1 MATGEAGMTL
11 RGKKLLFLVTEDW
24 ALISH
29 RLPLA
34 LAAMEQGMHVLVLA
48 RTGDRADDLRSLGL
62 EVHHVPFE
70 RGSLN
75 PLSDAALLMHIVRLY
90 RQLRPD
96 VVHHVALKPVIYGGL
111 AARLTGM
118 KHVVNALPGLGF
130 VFSSSTLTARVL
142 KPFVRTVLRTV
153 LAAPGSR
160 LILQNRDDVRM
171 FTGQGLAPA
180 DSIRFVPGVGVDLD
194 AYKLVPE
201 PGGLVRIVL
210 PARMLVDK
218 GVHEYVAAARLL
230 RKRGVDAQFVL
241 VGGIDADNP
250 AALKAE
256 QLRAWETEGLVT
268 WAGHCTD
275 MPSMLASAHI
285 VCLPSY
291 REGLPKALLEAC
303 AAARPIVTTDV
314 PGCREVVRDG
324 ENGLLVRARD
334 AQDLADKLAVLIGDP
349 ALRLRMGQA
358 GRRIAERE
366 YSAALSSAQTIAI
379 YRELL

>member
-1 MATGEAGMTL
+1 MTL

>member
-1 MATGEAGMTL
+1 MASGKAPVSLAG
-11 RGKKLLFLVTEDW
+11 RKLLFLVTEDW

-34 LAAMEQGMHVLVLA
+34 LAAMDQGMHVLVLA
-48 RTGDRADDLRSLGL
+48 RTGDRADYLRSLGL

-75 PLSDAALLMHIVRLY
+75 PLSDLMLLMHIVRLY

-130 VFSSSTLTARVL
+130 VFSSSTLTARLL
-142 KPFVRTVLRTV
+142 KPFVRGVLRGV
-153 LAAPGSR
+153 LAVPGSR

-171 FTGQGLAPA
+171 FTREGLAPER
-180 DSIRFVPGVGVDLD
+180 SIRFVPGVGVDLD
-194 AYKLVPE
+194 AYSRAPE
-201 PGGLVRIVL
+201 PDDRVRIVL

-218 GVHEYVAAARLL
+218 GVNEFVEAARLL
-230 RKRGVDAQFVL
+230 HARGIEADFVL

-256 QLRAWETEGLVT
+256 QLRAWEREGLVS
-268 WAGHCTD
+268 WGGHCTD
-275 MPSMLASAHI
+275 MPAMLTSAHI

-324 ENGLLVRARD
+324 ENGLLVRVRD
-334 AQDLADKLAVLIGDP
+334 ARDLADKLAVLIADRS
-349 ALRLRMGQA
+349 LRWRMGQA

-366 YSAALSSAQTIAI
+366 YSAALSSEQTIAI

>member
-1 MATGEAGMTL
+1 MTL

-48 RTGDRADDLRSLGL
+48 RTGDRADYLRSLGL

-75 PLSDAALLMHIVRLY
+75 PVSDIALLMHIVRLY
-90 RQLRPD
+90 RQLKPD

-142 KPFVRTVLRTV
+142 KPFVRAVLRSV
-153 LAAPGSR
+153 LAVSGSR
-160 LILQNRDDVRM
+160 LILQNQDDVRM
-171 FTGQGLAPA
+171 FTQQGLAPA

-194 AYKLVPE
+194 AYRLVPE
-201 PGGLVRIVL
+201 PDGRVTIVL

-230 RKRGVDAQFVL
+230 RTRGVDAQFVL

-250 AALKAE
+250 AALKAA
-256 QLRAWETEGLVT
+256 QLRAWESEGLVT

-275 MPSMLASAHI
+275 MPAMLASAHI

-324 ENGLLVRARD
+324 ENGLLVRVRD
-334 AQDLADKLAVLIGDP
+334 AQDLADKLATLISDP
-349 ALRLRMGQA
+349 VLRLRMGQA

-366 YSAALSSAQTIAI
+366 YSAALSSGQTIAI